1 MKIALAGKPGCGRS
15 TLFRA
20 LAGSAEVDTGK
31 PLTVRVPD
39 DRLDFL
45 TGVHMPEKKV
55 NATVVFYDI
64 PSPSF
69 SPGNMAIMRNAAVL
83 TIVLDN
89 YALGDLEADFSE
101 LESELIISDMK
112 ITEKRLERMR
122 KESKGKSREAAFLE
136 RILSHMET
144 DQPLRTISLDSH
156 ELDLL
161 SPYAPLSLKPLLVV
175 PNRMGEPVT
184 PENILRET
192 ISSHGASL
200 LPIDAGLELELTDIE
215 NDDRQEFLES
225 LGYSSSGLSRLIRE
239 SYSAL
244 DLIVFYTI
252 GKDEVRAWP
261 LRKGAT
267 APEAAGSIHT
277 DLARG
282 FIRAIVMPYELYHE
296 FPDRALLKDRGE
308 LQIEGKNYV
317 VQDGDIIEVLFN
329 V

>member
-20 LAGSAEVDTGK
+20 LAGSTDVDTGK
-31 PLTVRVPD
+31 PLTVQVPD

-45 TGVHMPEKKV
+45 TDIHMPDKKIS
-55 NATVVFYDI
+55 ATVVFYDV

-69 SPGNMAIMRNAAVL
+69 SPENMAVMRNAAVI
-83 TIVLDN
+83 TVVLDN

-101 LESELIISDMK
+101 VESELILSDMT
-112 ITEKRLERMR
+112 ITEKRLARLR
-122 KESKGKSREAAFLE
+122 KESRGKSREAVLLE
-136 RILSHMET
+136 RILAHMET
-144 DQPLRTISLDSH
+144 GHPLRTVSLDSN

-184 PENILRET
+184 PENDLRKAT
-192 ISSHGASL
+192 LSHGASL
-200 LPIDAGLELELTDIE
+200 LPIDAGLELELTEIE
-215 NDDRQEFLES
+215 SDDRQEFLES

-261 LRKGAT
+261 LRQGAT
-267 APEAAGSIHT
+267 APEAAGSIHS
-277 DLARG
+277 DFARG

-296 FPDRALLKDRGE
+296 YPDRTILKDRGE
-308 LQIEGKNYV
+308 LRIEGKNYV
-317 VQDGDIIEVLFN
+317 VQDGDIIEIRFN

>member
-15 TLFRA
+15 TLFKA
-20 LAGSAEVDTGK
+20 LAGSSDADTGK
-31 PLTVRVPD
+31 PLTVQVPD
-39 DRLDFL
+39 ERLDYL
-45 TGVHMPEKKV
+45 TTVHIPEKKV
-55 NATVVFYDI
+55 NATVVFYDV

-83 TIVLDN
+83 AAVLDN
-89 YALGDLEADFSE
+89 YALGDLVADFSE
-101 LESELIISDMK
+101 IESELILSDMK
-112 ITEKRLERMR
+112 ITEKRLARLR
-122 KESKGKSREAAFLE
+122 KESKGKSREAILLE
-136 RILSHMET
+136 RILAHMET
-144 DQPLRTISLDSH
+144 DQPLRTVSFDSN

-184 PENILRET
+184 PEDALHEAVL
-192 ISSHGASL
+192 SHGASI
-200 LPIDAGLELELTDIE
+200 LPIDAGLELELTAIE

-261 LRKGAT
+261 LRQGAT

-277 DLARG
+277 DFARG

-296 FPDRALLKDRGE
+296 FPDRAMLKDRGE

-317 VQDGDIIEVLFN
+317 VQDGDIIEILFN

>member
-15 TLFRA
+15 TLFKA
-20 LAGSAEVDTGK
+20 LAGYADADSGK
-31 PLTVRVPD
+31 PLTVQVPD

-45 TGVHMPEKKV
+45 TAVHMPEKKV
-55 NATVVFYDI
+55 NATVVFYDV

-69 SPGNMAIMRNAAVL
+69 SPGNMAVMRNAAVL
-83 TIVLDN
+83 TVVLDN

-101 LESELIISDMK
+101 IESELILSDMK
-112 ITEKRLERMR
+112 TTEKRLERLR
-122 KESKGKSREAAFLE
+122 KESKGKSREANLLE
-136 RILSHMET
+136 RILTHMET
-144 DQPLRTISLDSH
+144 GQPLRTISLDSN
-156 ELDLL
+156 ERNLL
-161 SPYAPLSLKPLLVV
+161 SPYAPLSLKSLLVV
-175 PNRMGEPVT
+175 PNRMGKPVT
-184 PENILRET
+184 PENDLSKT
-192 ISSHGASL
+192 VLSHGASL
-200 LPIDAGLELELTDIE
+200 LPIDAGLELELTDID
-215 NDDRQEFLES
+215 NADRQEFLES

-261 LRKGAT
+261 LRQGAT

-277 DLARG
+277 DFARG

-296 FPDRALLKDRGE
+296 FPDRAMLKDRGE
-308 LQIEGKNYV
+308 LRIEGKNYM
-317 VQDGDIIEVLFN
+317 VQDGDIIEILFN